1 MLSIDDKDKK
11 LTRTTT
17 RVTESE
23 SKDLDAAIKEIRIR
37 LKHHFTVSSLF
48 RAFARCV
55 IKAHK
60 ADKLGGG
67 KKNLDEI
74 IGRLGDA
81 N

>member
-1 MLSIDDKDKK
+1 MLTVDDKDKK
-11 LTRTTT
+11 IARLVTRL
-17 RVTESE
+17 TESE
-23 SKDLDAAIKEIRIR
+23 SKDLDEAIKEIGNR
-37 LKHHFTVSSLF
+37 LKARFTVASLF

>member
-1 MLSIDDKDKK
+1 MLKIDDKDKK
-11 LTRTTT
+11 IARLVTRL
-17 RVTESE
+17 TESE
-23 SKDLDAAIKEIRIR
+23 SKDLDAAIKEIRVRI
-37 LKHHFTVSSLF
+37 KHPFTVSSLF

-81 N
+81 